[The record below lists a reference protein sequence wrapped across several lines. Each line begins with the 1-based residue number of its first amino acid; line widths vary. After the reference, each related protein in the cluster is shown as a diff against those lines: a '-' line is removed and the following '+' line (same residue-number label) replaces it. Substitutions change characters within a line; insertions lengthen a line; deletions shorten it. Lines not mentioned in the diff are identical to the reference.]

1 MEITYQIG
9 DIDNVAEVVIK
20 ELHSNIVL
28 LIGEM
33 GVGKTT
39 FMKSFAKALGSTDEV
54 TSPTFSIVNEYL
66 TTNDKIYHFDMY
78 RIKDEEEAL
87 QFGFEDYLYS
97 NSWVVI
103 EWPDR
108 VANLIPNDVAIIDIT
123 QNNDASRT
131 LKLSQNEILTQKP
144 AYERCNMQ

>member
-131 LKLSQNEILTQKP
+131 LKLSQDISLTKKLAKNLQKTP
-144 AYERCNMQ
+144 

>member
-78 RIKDEEEAL
+78 I
-87 QFGFEDYLYS
+87 
-97 NSWVVI
+97 
-103 EWPDR
+103 
-108 VANLIPNDVAIIDIT
+108 LIFKNFFII
-123 QNNDASRT
+123 
-131 LKLSQNEILTQKP
+131 
-144 AYERCNMQ
+144 